1 MNNIISAW
9 FQNLQ
14 ASDLQPIVDQILD
27 RPHAEVLNWQIQP
40 LSGGA
45 AEHTDRGF
53 GIYRVTGA
61 ARDDSGETPWSAVVK
76 ILGPSDRPD
85 HNKPGHH
92 GYWKREVLAY
102 QSGILEQLPGNIVA
116 PRCYAIQVLPDEK
129 HCIWLEA
136 VDESERHWTM
146 AQHQLAAR
154 HLGQFNGA
162 YLTGQPLPGQAP
174 WLLPGRTHQWLTEL
188 QMPDKEQLL
197 LYSESAVNRWISKES
212 IARIMRLWAARQT
225 LLAGLDRLPDCFC
238 HHDAFRRNL
247 MLRQSESGA
256 VETVAV
262 DWSYTGP
269 GKVGQ
274 EIAVATAIT
283 LQFLEVGADQARD
296 LDEAIFAGY
305 SAGLRDAGWPGDL
318 RLARFG
324 YTVTAALTFGVAFS
338 ALFATNWYTAENF
351 DRIEAITE
359 HPIDDIIAQFAVV
372 LPFLLDLGDEALAL
386 LPSVEQIRT

>member
-1 MNNIISAW
+1 MNNLISAW

-14 ASDLQPIVDQILD
+14 NSDLQPIVRQILD
-27 RPHAEVLNWQIQP
+27 QPNTEVLNWQVRP

-53 GIYRVTGA
+53 GVHRVTGT
-61 ARDDSGETPWSAVVK
+61 ARTDSGESPWAAVVK
-76 ILGPSDRPD
+76 ILGPSNRPD
-85 HNKPGHH
+85 HNNPGHH

-102 QSGILEQLPGNIVA
+102 QSGILEQLPSPIVA
-116 PRCYAIQVLPDEK
+116 PRCYAIQELPDGK

-162 YLTGQPLPGQAP
+162 YLSGQPLPGPAP
-174 WLLPGRTHQWLTEL
+174 WLLPGRTRQWLAQL
-188 QMPDKEQLL
+188 QMPDEDQLH
-197 LYSESAVNRWISKES
+197 LYAESEVNRWLSRES
-212 IARIMRLWAARQT
+212 VARIRRLWAARQT
-225 LLAGLDRLPDCFC
+225 LMAGLDRLPDCFC

-247 MLRQSESGA
+247 MLRSSPNGA
-256 VETVAV
+256 VETVAT

-274 EIAVATAIT
+274 EIAATIAVT
-283 LQFLEVGADQARD
+283 LQFMEVVANQARE
-296 LDEAIFAGY
+296 LDEVIFAGY
-305 SAGLRDAGWPGDL
+305 SAGLREAGWEGDL

-324 YTVTAALTFGVAFS
+324 YTVTAALTFGVALS
-338 ALFATNWYTAENF
+338 LIIANSWYGAENF
-351 DRIEAITE
+351 ARSEAIFG
-359 HPIDDIIAQFAVV
+359 HPIDDIIEQYAVAH
-372 LPFLLDLGDEALAL
+372 PFLLDLGDEALAL
-386 LPSVEQIRT
+386 LPVIEQII